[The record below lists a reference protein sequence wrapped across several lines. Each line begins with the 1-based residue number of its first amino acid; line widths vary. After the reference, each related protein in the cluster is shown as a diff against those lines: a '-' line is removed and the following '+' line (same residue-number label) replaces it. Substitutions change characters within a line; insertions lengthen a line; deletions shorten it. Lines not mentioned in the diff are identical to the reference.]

1 MTLIYPDP
9 PSQIRELA
17 YKALNMEMLRH
28 PHEESPHG
36 LRNRANAFGHV
47 PDFQKVFLLAAAAIA
62 EGKGLKS
69 AKHVAWYDVVVLSGI
84 GHGIEVAQREE
95 GHTSTHVTRGADV
108 DHQIAVLTSLAAQPP
123 PEPIEVRVLRV
134 PSIAAFSFWLC
145 PKNRSEGRLVP
156 VISSSAQ
163 LQSGKLYSPEEF
175 FGAIR
180 AIASRLTAPA
190 PAQRKRKRAK
200 LPPPREP
207 AGIAVR

>member
-1 MTLIYPDP
+1 MPLIYPDP

-47 PDFQKVFLLAAAAIA
+47 PDFQKVFLLSAAAIA
-62 EGKGLKS
+62 KGKGLKV

-95 GHTSTHVTRGADV
+95 GQVSTHVTRGSDV
-108 DHQIAVLTSLAAQPP
+108 DHQIAVLTSLAAQPV
-123 PEPIEVRVLRV
+123 PESVEVRVLRV
-134 PSIAAFSFWLC
+134 PSIAAFSFWLY
-145 PKNRSEGRLVP
+145 PRNRNNSRLVP
-156 VISSSAQ
+156 VIFSASE
-163 LQSGKLYSPEEF
+163 LQSRKLYSPDEF

-180 AIASRLTAPA
+180 PIAVRLTAQGA
-190 PAQRKRKRAK
+190 VQRKRRNAK
-200 LPPPREP
+200 L
-207 AGIAVR
+207 IAAR